1 MQTARRPERPTG
13 DFFMQDGRPAEADS
27 IRVAEAP
34 EPEPERVHLHM
45 PVDVRSASLAV
56 LALLASVYALHWAS
70 AVFIPLLLG
79 VMFSYVLSPAVNRL
93 QRWHIPRAVGAAV
106 MLVAV
111 LGSLGSM
118 VYSLGDEA

>member
-1 MQTARRPERPTG
+1 MQTARRPKRPTG
-13 DFFMQDGRPAEADS
+13 DSFMQDGRSAETGPTGDAT
-27 IRVAEAP
+27 
-34 EPEPERVHLHM
+34 PEPERVHLHM

-56 LALLASVYALHWAS
+56 IALLASVYALRWAS